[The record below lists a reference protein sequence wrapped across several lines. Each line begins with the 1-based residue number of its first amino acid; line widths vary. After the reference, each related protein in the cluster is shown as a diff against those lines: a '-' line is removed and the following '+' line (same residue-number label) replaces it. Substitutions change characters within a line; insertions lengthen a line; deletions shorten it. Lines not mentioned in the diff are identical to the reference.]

1 MSVSANLVKELREK
15 TGVGMMDCKK
25 ALAET
30 GGNLEAAVDWLRK
43 KGLASAAKKA
53 GRVAAEG
60 KVVAVANQ
68 TTGVL
73 LEVNSETD
81 FAAKNEKFIAF
92 AQTAAE
98 LALGNGILEDI
109 DALGKLPFPQTGRT
123 VGEELTHQI
132 ATIGENMNL
141 RRVTGLSVGKGCVA
155 SYIHMLG
162 KIGVLV
168 GIEADGDPESLADLG
183 RKLAMHVAASAPP
196 YLDRDSVSKE
206 DLQRER
212 DVLVEQ
218 ARASGKPDKIIEKM
232 VDGRLS
238 KFYAENCFLEQQFIM
253 DPDVKVNKLVEQVG
267 KQLKTSIRIVGY
279 KRFVLGDGLQ
289 KREDD
294 FAGEV
299 AKVAKG

>member
-30 GGNLEAAVDWLRK
+30 GGDLEAAVDWLRK
-43 KGLASAAKKA
+43 KGLSSAAKKA

-60 KVVAVANQ
+60 KVVAAASA
-68 TTGVL
+68 TMGIL

-81 FAAKNEKFIAF
+81 FAAKNDKFIAF

-98 LALGNGILEDI
+98 LALAEKVRDI
-109 DALGKLPFPQTGRT
+109 DVLTKRPFPNTGRT

-141 RRVTGLSVGKGCVA
+141 RRLASIDVAKGCVA
-155 SYIHMLG
+155 SYIHMQG

-168 GIEADGDPESLADLG
+168 GVEADGDAEKLAELG

-196 YLDRDSVSKE
+196 YLDRESVSKE

-212 DVLVEQ
+212 SVLSEQ
-218 ARASGKPDKIIEKM
+218 ARASGKPDNIIEKM
-232 VDGRLS
+232 VEGRLS
-238 KFYAENCFLEQQFIM
+238 KFYAENCLMEQQFIM
-253 DPDVKVNKLVEQVG
+253 DPDLKVGKLVEQTA
-267 KQLKTSIRIVGY
+267 KQLKTQIRIVGFE
-279 KRFVLGDGLQ
+279 RFVLGDGLQ

-294 FAGEV
+294 FACEV
-299 AKVAKG
+299 AKAAQG

>member
-30 GGNLEAAVDWLRK
+30 GGDLEAAVDWLRK
-43 KGLASAAKKA
+43 KGLSSAAKKA

-60 KVVAVANQ
+60 KVVAAASA
-68 TTGVL
+68 TMGIL

-81 FAAKNEKFIAF
+81 FAAKNDKFIAF
-92 AQTAAE
+92 A
-98 LALGNGILEDI
+98 
-109 DALGKLPFPQTGRT
+109 

-141 RRVTGLSVGKGCVA
+141 RRLASIDVAKGCVA
-155 SYIHMLG
+155 SYIHMQG

-168 GIEADGDPESLADLG
+168 GVEADGDAEKLAELG

-196 YLDRDSVSKE
+196 YLDRESVSKE

-212 DVLVEQ
+212 SVLSEQ
-218 ARASGKPDKIIEKM
+218 ARASGKPDNIIEKM
-232 VDGRLS
+232 VEGRLS
-238 KFYAENCFLEQQFIM
+238 KFYAENCLMEQQFIM
-253 DPDVKVNKLVEQVG
+253 DPDLKVGKLVEQTA
-267 KQLKTSIRIVGY
+267 KQLKTQIRIVGFE
-279 KRFVLGDGLQ
+279 RFVLGDGLQ

-294 FAGEV
+294 FACEV
-299 AKVAKG
+299 AKAAQG

>member
-30 GGNLEAAVDWLRK
+30 NGNLEEAVDWLRK
-43 KGLASAAKKA
+43 KGLSSAAKKA
-53 GRVAAEG
+53 SRVAAEG
-60 KVVAVANQ
+60 KVVAVSNAKM
-68 TTGVL
+68 GLL

-98 LALGNGILEDI
+98 VALAQKIQDI
-109 DALGKLPFPQTGRT
+109 ETLAKHPFPATGRT
-123 VGEELTHQI
+123 VAEELTHQI

-141 RRVTGLSVGKGCVA
+141 RRLASLEVREGCVA

-168 GIEADGDPESLADLG
+168 GVESGGDIEKLSDLG

-196 YLDRDSVSKE
+196 YLDRAAVSSE

-212 DVLVEQ
+212 SVLTEQ
-218 ARASGKPDKIIEKM
+218 ARASGKPDNIIGKM
-232 VDGRLS
+232 VEGRLS
-238 KFYAENCFLEQQFIM
+238 KFYSENCLMEQQFIM
-253 DPDVKVNKLVEQVG
+253 DPDIKVGQLVEQTA
-267 KQLKTSIRIVGY
+267 KQMNTTIRIVGF
-279 KRFVLGDGLQ
+279 KRFVLGEGLQ

-294 FAGEV
+294 FACEV
-299 AKVAKG
+299 AKAAKV

>member
-30 GGNLEAAVDWLRK
+30 NGNLEEAIDWLRK
-43 KGLASAAKKA
+43 KGLSSAAKKA

-60 KVVAVANQ
+60 KVVAVSNARM
-68 TTGVL
+68 GLL

-98 LALGNGILEDI
+98 VALAQKIQDIEIL
-109 DALGKLPFPQTGRT
+109 AKKPYPNTGRT
-123 VGEELTHQI
+123 VAEELTHQI

-141 RRVTGLSVGKGCVA
+141 RRLASLEVSEGCVA

-168 GIEADGDPESLADLG
+168 GVESGGDAEKLADLG

-196 YLDRDSVSKE
+196 YLDRASVSQD

-212 DVLVEQ
+212 SVLTEQ
-218 ARASGKPDKIIEKM
+218 ARASGKPDNIIEKM
-232 VDGRLS
+232 VEGRLS
-238 KFYAENCFLEQQFIM
+238 KFYSENCLMEQQFIM
-253 DPDVKVNKLVEQVG
+253 DPDVKVGKLVEQTA
-267 KQLKTSIRIVGY
+267 KQMNTTIRIVGY

-289 KREDD
+289 KRDDD

-299 AKVAKG
+299 AKAAKV